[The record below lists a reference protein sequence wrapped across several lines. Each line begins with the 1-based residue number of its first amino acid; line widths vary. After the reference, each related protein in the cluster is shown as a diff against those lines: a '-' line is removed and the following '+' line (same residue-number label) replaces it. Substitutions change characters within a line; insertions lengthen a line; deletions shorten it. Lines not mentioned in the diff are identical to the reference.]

1 MAVGDAMGGGARRDD
16 KRLRMVTVAVSA
28 EMVYQL
34 VGSNM
39 SSPQTAEL
47 NAGAR
52 APTIKKWVNMT
63 NAEAVAWLL
72 FLSHL
77 DGSLYPFL
85 GGGLA
90 LGGMVLKYKYAIKW
104 GLESGE
110 PPTED
115 YRHPNGRHH
124 THARY
129 AR

>member
-1 MAVGDAMGGGARRDD
+1 MAVGDSVTSGRRNVIM
-16 KRLRMVTVAVSA
+16 LNVAVSA

-52 APTIKKWVNMT
+52 APTIDKWVNIT
-63 NAEAVAWLL
+63 NAEAIGWIA
-72 FLSHL
+72 FLSLL
-77 DGSLYPFL
+77 DRSLWPVL

-90 LGGMVLKYKYAIKW
+90 LGGMILKYKYAIQS
-104 GLESGE
+104 GLASKA

-115 YRHPNGRHH
+115 YSFN
-124 THARY
+124 THSRP
-129 AR
+129 RGVRV